1 MLGTMLRGF
10 ALSMPVA
17 RLVLFPI
24 AAWLGLRKRRF
35 SWNASRVLLL
45 LLVLA
50 AHSWAA
56 GPADAVP
63 GATQDEGYALG
74 PEDVVEISVWREDT
88 LKKEVL
94 VRPDGMLSF
103 PLVGEIQASGRTA
116 DQIRMDVAA
125 RLRKYLSDPVV
136 SVTVLK
142 VAAQKIYVIGRVNK
156 PGEFVSGRYI
166 DVLQALSM
174 AGGLTPF
181 ASAND
186 IRIMRRKGAGSE
198 QVIPFRYDDV
208 VKGKRLEQNIILK
221 PGDVVVVP

>member
-1 MLGTMLRGF
+1 MVLLTALLTCAEGF
-10 ALSMPVA
+10 AQQK
-17 RLVLFPI
+17 
-24 AAWLGLRKRRF
+24 G
-35 SWNASRVLLL
+35 
-45 LLVLA
+45 
-50 AHSWAA
+50 
-56 GPADAVP
+56 AVP
-63 GATQDEGYALG
+63 ASPAPTAAEAADPDYRLG
-74 PEDVVEISVWREDT
+74 PEDVVEVAVWKEEG
-88 LKKEVL
+88 LKKELL
-94 VRPDGMLSF
+94 VRPDGAISF
-103 PLVGEIQASGRTA
+103 PLVGEVRAADRTA
-116 DQIRMDVAA
+116 SEIQRDIEA

-142 VAAQKIYVIGRVNK
+142 VAAQRIYVIGRVNK

-186 IRIMRRKGAGSE
+186 IRIMRRKGAGNE

-208 VKGKRLEQNIILK
+208 VKGKRLDQNIILK